1 MFNWQLIELY
11 FRHDFLDVSPNSTFL
26 PLLGIS
32 PSDLW
37 ENRLETLDF
46 ASFLCNIYKAPEGA
60 TTPFRGANTVVGAF

>member
-1 MFNWQLIELY
+1 M
-11 FRHDFLDVSPNSTFL
+11 SPNSTFL